1 VAALIDR
8 LLEVADDPAPQLRA
22 VVTTLLIKALDDPAE
37 GEMIRLMVSS
47 DAAGAILDPA
57 EAAEARA
64 GLDRLL
70 RDALERR
77 AVEVGEAHLVR
88 VLRDY
93 LLERMAIWAER
104 TVDDAD
110 NRRRAERLL
119 VLADQPQLLA
129 AAQRRGFMMGMSAD
143 DVRAL
148 ARDRV
153 GAPVT
158 PETVTE
164 LWSQLERWRQRTD
177 ALIGDQVIN
186 TTDTGS

>member
-1 VAALIDR
+1 MPGLIDR
-8 LLEVADDPAPQLRA
+8 LLDVADDPAPQIRA
-22 VVTTLLIKALDDPAE
+22 VVSTLLVKALDDPAE

-47 DAAGAILDPA
+47 DAAGAILDPG
-57 EAAEARA
+57 AAADA
-64 GLDRLL
+64 KAQLDRLL
-70 RDALERR
+70 RAALRRR
-77 AVEVGEAHLVR
+77 AAETGEAHLVR

-93 LLERMAIWAER
+93 LHERMDRWAER

-119 VLADQPQLLA
+119 VLADQPKLLA

-153 GAPVT
+153 AAPVT

-164 LWSQLERWRQRTD
+164 LWSQLERWRERVD
-177 ALIGDQVIN
+177 ALLGDDAIARWQ
-186 TTDTGS
+186 

>member
-22 VVTTLLIKALDDPAE
+22 VVTTLLIKALDDPVE

-57 EAAEARA
+57 EAGEAKA
-64 GLDRLL
+64 TLDSLL

-77 AVEVGEAHLVR
+77 AAEVGEAHLVR

-93 LLERMAIWAER
+93 LLERMETWAER

-164 LWSQLERWRQRTD
+164 LWTQLERWRQRTD
-177 ALIGDQVIN
+177 ALLGDEVIN
-186 TTDTGS
+186 GTGAGS

>member
-1 VAALIDR
+1 LIDR

-47 DAAGAILDPA
+47 DAAGAILDPSGA
-57 EAAEARA
+57 TEAKQH
-64 GLDRLL
+64 LDRLL
-70 RDALERR
+70 RAALDRR
-77 AVEVGEAHLVR
+77 AEQTGEAHLVR

-93 LLERMAIWAER
+93 LFERMESWAER
-104 TVDDAD
+104 TVDDAV

-119 VLADQPQLLA
+119 VLADQPLLLA

-164 LWSQLERWRQRTD
+164 LWTQLERWRERTVELVGDDVIDRMD
-177 ALIGDQVIN
+177 A
-186 TTDTGS
+186 SS

>member
-1 VAALIDR
+1 
-8 LLEVADDPAPQLRA
+8 
-22 VVTTLLIKALDDPAE
+22 
-37 GEMIRLMVSS
+37 MVSS

-57 EAAEARA
+57 GATEAKAQ
-64 GLDRLL
+64 LDRLL
-70 RDALERR
+70 RVALERR
-77 AVEVGEAHLVR
+77 AGAAGEAHLVR

-93 LLERMAIWAER
+93 LLERMERWAER

-164 LWSQLERWRQRTD
+164 LWAQLERWRQRVD
-177 ALIGDQVIN
+177 ALLGDDVLD
-186 TTDTGS
+186 TLDTGP

>member
-1 VAALIDR
+1 MGPLIDR

-47 DAAGAILDPA
+47 DAAGAILDPSGA
-57 EAAEARA
+57 TEAKAH
-64 GLDRLL
+64 LDRLL
-70 RDALERR
+70 GIALERR
-77 AVEVGEAHLVR
+77 AEQTGEAHLVR

-93 LLERMAIWAER
+93 LLERMESWAER
-104 TVDDAD
+104 TVDDSD

-164 LWSQLERWRQRTD
+164 LWTQLERWRERADELLGDDVIDRMD
-177 ALIGDQVIN
+177 A
-186 TTDTGS
+186 GS

>member
-1 VAALIDR
+1 VGALIDR

-47 DAAGAILDPA
+47 DAAGAILDPSGA
-57 EAAEARA
+57 TEAKAH
-64 GLDRLL
+64 LDRLL
-70 RDALERR
+70 GVALERR
-77 AVEVGEAHLVR
+77 AEQTGEAHLVR

-93 LLERMAIWAER
+93 LLERMESWAER

-164 LWSQLERWRQRTD
+164 LWTQLERWRERADELLGDDVIDRMD
-177 ALIGDQVIN
+177 A
-186 TTDTGS
+186 GS